1 MELYNPSI
9 ISFGQLPIELVEI
22 ILTFTP
28 YQSIPEA
35 IRVCKFWNQVLDKK
49 AKYIKQY
56 ITNLSRIN
64 MWSKPLYSRNIEL
77 HFEFVPGIYNNIDSP
92 NIWSSTEKNIYSIF
106 ESDFVKKISLKN
118 IIETIRP
125 KKKLSYVTSGSIKLY
140 LDNQYTATLNVFSI
154 SEYQQS
160 LYYRDINRY
169 TILE

>member
-9 ISFGQLPIELVEI
+9 ISFGQLPIELFEI
-22 ILTFTP
+22 ILKFTP
-28 YQSIPEA
+28 YKSIPDA
-35 IRVCKFWNQVLDKK
+35 IRVCKFWNHILDKK
-49 AKYIKQY
+49 AKYIKNH

-77 HFEFVPGIYNNIDSP
+77 HFEFVTGIYNNIYSP
-92 NIWSSTEKNIYSIF
+92 NIWSSTEKHIYSKF
-106 ESDFVKKISLKN
+106 ESDFVHKISLKN

-125 KKKLSYVTSGSIKLY
+125 KKNISYVTSGSIKLY
-140 LDNQYTATLNVFSI
+140 LDNQYTVTLNVFSI

-160 LYYRDINRY
+160 RYYHDINRY

>member
-77 HFEFVPGIYNNIDSP
+77 HFEFVPGIYNNIDIP

-125 KKKLSYVTSGSIKLY
+125 KKNLSYVTSGSIKLY
-140 LDNQYTATLNVFSI
+140 LDNQYTVTLIVFSI

-160 LYYRDINRY
+160 LYYRDINKY